1 MVNEQALVS
10 FGARFYRTKINACTN
25 KIGIVAARERPQ
37 LETRKNQLI
46 VEGAEN
52 KRKLKELEDRILE
65 VLSAEGN
72 ILEDETGIQVLSS
85 SKVKD
90 RLANVFFHTSIMSRI

>member
-1 MVNEQALVS
+1 MLYIRVLAL
-10 FGARFYRTKINACTN
+10 T
-25 KIGIVAARERPQ
+25 GIVAAKERPQ

-72 ILEDETGIQVLSS
+72 ILDDETGIQVLSS
-85 SKVKD
+85 SKV
-90 RLANVFFHTSIMSRI
+90 RLLSTKNPELYII